1 LDYIENVREGI
12 RSIKGNKLRTVLT
25 ALIIAI
31 GITSL
36 VGILTAIEGIQ
47 GSVGSNFASLGA
59 NNFDIESKRL
69 DGRSRT
75 TQGVEEKSYPPIRY
89 KEAQQFKGKYNYTGT
104 VSISSRITGSG
115 EVKYQSKK
123 TTPTINISATDEN
136 FFTQNAYEISEGR
149 NFSPIE
155 IQNNTNVCVIGSKVV
170 SKLFLE
176 NNNPINEDISFLG
189 TRFKIIGVLEEKGG
203 VGRGGGS
210 DQSIYIPIGLSTIV
224 ANRILQYS
232 ITVSVPNP
240 IFMEQA
246 IGEATGV
253 MRGVRGD
260 GIGAENSFNIE
271 KSESLADRLE
281 EIAGYLRIGGFSI
294 GAITL
299 LGASIGLM
307 NIMMVSVTERT
318 REIGIRK
325 AIGASPT
332 KIRLQFLWEAIVICL
347 IGGVLGVIL
356 GILIGN
362 GISALIGEGGFVVPW
377 LWMIVGLVI
386 SVVVGLVSG
395 YYPAHKASKLDPIE
409 ALRYE

>member
-1 LDYIENVREGI
+1 MDYLENIKEGI
-12 RSIKGNKLRTVLT
+12 RSIKGNRLRTILT

-47 GSVGSNFASLGA
+47 SSVGSNFASLGA

-69 DGRSRT
+69 DGRSST
-75 TQGVEEKSYPPIRY
+75 SQGVQEKKYEPIGY
-89 KEAQQFKGKYNYTGT
+89 KEAQQFKSKYDFTGS
-104 VSISSRITGSG
+104 VSIYARITGNG
-115 EVKYQSKK
+115 EVKYQSTT
-123 TTPTINISATDEN
+123 TTPTINIAATDEN
-136 FFTQNAYEISEGR
+136 YFVQNAFEIAEGR
-149 NFSPIE
+149 NFTFLE
-155 IQNNTNVCVIGSKVV
+155 IQQNNNVAVIGANVV
-170 SKLFLE
+170 KKLFPE
-176 NNNPINEDISFLG
+176 NVNPINENISFLG
-189 TRFKIIGVLEEKGG
+189 NKFKVIGVLEEKGG
-203 VGRGGGS
+203 MGGGGS
-210 DQSIYIPIGLSTIV
+210 DQSIYIPIGLSTIL
-224 ANRILQYS
+224 ADRELQYS
-232 ITVSVPNP
+232 LTVSVENP
-240 IFMEQA
+240 IFMEPA

-260 GIGAENSFNIE
+260 RIGEESSFKIE
-271 KSESLADRLE
+271 KSQSLADRMD

-332 KIRLQFLWEAIVICL
+332 KIRLQFLWEAIVICQL
-347 IGGVLGVIL
+347 GGLAGVVF

-362 GISALIGEGGFVVPW
+362 GISSLISEGGFVIPW
-377 LWMIVGLVI
+377 LWMITGLVI
-386 SVVVGLVSG
+386 CVAVGLISG